1 MDVVRTVENGV
12 NEISLSELL
21 FQYIVQR
28 IREKEFICRC
38 TIIKWNIIT
47 AAAEFVIAFPTLPI
61 SVQPVPPCNHIFK
74 LPLCSGG
81 ILQSCKGFCPQFSF
95 ELLTLRFF
103 LVSTILKGMFLG
115 VGFQFFDEL
124 FFFCD
129 LPQGLFG

>member
-1 MDVVRTVENGV
+1 MDVVRTIENGV
-12 NEISLSELL
+12 NKISLSELL

-38 TIIKWNIIT
+38 PVIKRNII
-47 AAAEFVIAFPTLPI
+47 AASAEFMIAFPTLPI

-95 ELLTLRFF
+95 ELLTLQFF

-124 FFFCD
+124 FFFCN
-129 LPQGLFG
+129 LPSDLFG

>member
-1 MDVVRTVENGV
+1 MDIVRTVENGV
-12 NEISLSELL
+12 NQISFSELL

-38 TIIKWNIIT
+38 TIVKRNIIT
-47 AAAEFVIAFPTLPI
+47 ATAEFVIAFPAFPI
-61 SVQPVPPCNHIFK
+61 SVQPVPPCDHIFK
-74 LPLCSGG
+74 IPLCSGR

-115 VGFQFFDEL
+115 VGFQFFDKL
-124 FFFCD
+124 FFFCN
-129 LPQGLFG
+129 LPSVLFG